1 MGDGE
6 IKNPHPGNEK
16 HIQIQIKAKLS
27 IFYSFFFFNKK
38 KYQFSSQIHWFK
50 TVGNGNH
57 YLLLTFSISI
67 FFFISIFLFYIK
79 KWNRNSKLNWLVFGV
94 RWMRIPII
102 PTFY

>member
-1 MGDGE
+1 VGDGE

-27 IFYSFFFFNKK
+27 IFYSFFFNKK

-67 FFFISIFLFYIK
+67 FFLFLFFYSILK
-79 KWNRNSKLNWLVFGV
+79 NGIEIRN
-94 RWMRIPII
+94 
-102 PTFY
+102 